1 MNPPIQEHAATVR
14 FQMAPVT
21 RYTIG
26 SLNTGF
32 DVEDLSDFSV
42 LVQIFD
48 HLKITVPTAILMDHK
63 YAALFLCGIHY
74 FRQLFAGQ
82 CHGLFTNDMF
92 SCLQRLD
99 SDLFVHIIR
108 RCNQYGICTSIIQS
122 FFQASIGAI
131 PICFASLL
139 PTFQNIEYPMHFY
152 FRICLNQL
160 SVKAAHASVTN
171 DRDF

>member
-63 YAALFLCGIHY
+63 HALVFLCGMHY
-74 FRQLFAGQ
+74 FRQLFAVQ

-92 SCLQRLD
+92 SCLQRLG
-99 SDLFVHIIR
+99 SDLFVYIIR
-108 RCNQYGICTSIIQS
+108 SCDQYGIHRFIIQS
-122 FFQASIGAI
+122 LFKTDIGTIAI
-131 PICFASLL
+131 RFTSLL

>member
-1 MNPPIQEHAATVR
+1 MNTPIQEHAATVR

-21 RYTIG
+21 RYPIG

-63 YAALFLCGIHY
+63 HALVFLCGMHY
-74 FRQLFAGQ
+74 FRQLFAVQ

-99 SDLFVHIIR
+99 SDLFVYIIR
-108 RCNQYGICTSIIQS
+108 SCDQYGIHRFIIQS
-122 FFQASIGAI
+122 LFKTDIGTIAI
-131 PICFASLL
+131 RFTSLL

>member
-21 RYTIG
+21 RYPIG

-63 YAALFLCGIHY
+63 YAPLFLCGMHY

-99 SDLFVHIIR
+99 SDLFVYIIR
-108 RCNQYGICTSIIQS
+108 SCDQYGIHRFIIQS
-122 FFQASIGAI
+122 LFKTDIGTIAI
-131 PICFASLL
+131 RFTSLL

>member
-21 RYTIG
+21 RYPIG

-63 YAALFLCGIHY
+63 YALVFLCGMHY
-74 FRQLFAGQ
+74 FRQLFAVQ

-92 SCLQRLD
+92 SCLQSLD
-99 SDLFVHIIR
+99 SDLFVYIIR
-108 RCNQYGICTSIIQS
+108 SCDQYGIHRFIIQS
-122 FFQASIGAI
+122 LFKTDIGTIAI
-131 PICFASLL
+131 RFTSLL